1 MHESGKL
8 ETANYLTD
16 MTEQIKGDIKSLVSK
31 RVCTTTTEDEKSEEV
46 HCTLLSMFNMGLY
59 SPEL

>member
-31 RVCTTTTEDEKSEEV
+31 RVCTTTTLYFTDCVK
-46 HCTLLSMFNMGLY
+46 SMFNMGLY